1 MIPQISWPG
10 QLTSLTIVF
19 FLSKESKF
27 SFAWRNHF
35 SVKTG
40 KKLLSTMIVFKGIV
54 YRATNKLQKQ
64 NRKFRNSIF
73 KIKLEAT
80 KGINPSTNL
89 N

>member
-1 MIPQISWPG
+1 
-10 QLTSLTIVF
+10 
-19 FLSKESKF
+19 
-27 SFAWRNHF
+27 
-35 SVKTG
+35 VKTG

-64 NRKFRNSIF
+64 KNRKFRNSIF